1 MFRIVCRG
9 EAVAAEVATDVDDDG
24 ESFPVVVDMAGALTE
39 DMKEKTEGVTVLFE
53 FSEEL
58 DGGDPGGVVL
68 KGISRLCRV
77 VLSALTKRD
86 DFGRP
91 VSSASLV

>member
-1 MFRIVCRG
+1 M
-9 EAVAAEVATDVDDDG
+9 DDDG

-39 DMKEKTEGVTVLFE
+39 EMREKMEEGVTVLFE